1 MDKDINYHCGES
13 TTSSSSAAAAAAD
26 GHADDAKSSMTKTD
40 TSKGKS
46 DDNNTSLKEDE
57 CSITGTDLTD
67 GNAKQVIQNDE
78 SSVQSQSQPHETT
91 FPQQLMDL
99 IESET
104 TDDNAVT
111 VRGQKAIEWLST
123 GDKFII
129 RDKAALESCVLPK
142 YFNNK
147 CKYMSFVRKLYRWG
161 FRQVEKDFSSGV
173 MTFMHKHFTRGD
185 KKKCLTMH
193 SIVNAKKPPASSIVA
208 MNVSSNRR
216 RDNIRVPNAGDTANH
231 LLQNNRHAIYGGD
244 NSFLS
249 YSGQGGTYNML
260 DGRVN
265 PGLSMTHGLSMQM
278 HMPHS
283 NYLNNVSNWTIP
295 GLANNRSQV
304 AQRPSVTAAVA
315 AAFHSNQDHSAAVTV
330 SQPSAGISNIGRP
343 AEEVN
348 LAALIMNEDPTI
360 DAWQALQ
367 LAKRRL
373 NGALTSSNPT

>member
-1 MDKDINYHCGES
+1 MAFNGRQIHHSRQGSIGELRPAQIFHQEVQVHELCPETLQVRVSRELYLMSCSSTMLPNSNRNDGVNSFPPHCNTPHS
-13 TTSSSSAAAAAAD
+13 TIYD
-26 GHADDAKSSMTKTD
+26 G
-40 TSKGKS
+40 
-46 DDNNTSLKEDE
+46 
-57 CSITGTDLTD
+57 C
-67 GNAKQVIQNDE
+67 
-78 SSVQSQSQPHETT
+78 P
-91 FPQQLMDL
+91 
-99 IESET
+99 
-104 TDDNAVT
+104 
-111 VRGQKAIEWLST
+111 
-123 GDKFII
+123 
-129 RDKAALESCVLPK
+129 
-142 YFNNK
+142 
-147 CKYMSFVRKLYRWG
+147 RWG

-173 MTFMHKHFTRGD
+173 MIFMHKHFTRGD

-265 PGLSMTHGLSMQM
+265 PGLSMTYGLSMQM
-278 HMPHS
+278 YMPHS

-304 AQRPSVTAAVA
+304 AQRPSLTATVA
-315 AAFHSNQDHSAAVTV
+315 AALHANQGYSTAVPV

-373 NGALTSSNPT
+373 NGTLTSSNPT

>member
-1 MDKDINYHCGES
+1 MSMFTSKEHERSNKI
-13 TTSSSSAAAAAAD
+13 SSSGGSSASKSSDAVGHAAD
-26 GHADDAKSSMTKTD
+26 VKSSLTYAGT
-40 TSKGKS
+40 S
-46 DDNNTSLKEDE
+46 DDNSLKEDG
-57 CSITGTDLTD
+57 CSTADTDITNT
-67 GNAKQVIQNDE
+67 NAKKNSQNDDA
-78 SSVQSQSQPHETT
+78 SIQSQSQPQETT

-111 VRGQKAIEWLST
+111 VHGQKAIEWHST

-129 RDKAALESCVLPK
+129 RDKVALESCVLPK
-142 YFNNK
+142 YFIKK

-304 AQRPSVTAAVA
+304 AQRPSLTATVA
-315 AAFHSNQDHSAAVTV
+315 AALHANQGYSTAVPV